1 MKLHAL
7 PAIAG
12 LATVALSAGVLAPQ
26 AAQAAESEQVTLS
39 LREFLQ
45 LYERSRDRKKD
56 PEKAPREFSLASA
69 SYTGEVIVD
78 DGEPTS
84 AVFTARMQVQVH
96 KDDGWI
102 KVPLLSRTVALQS
115 ATVNGRPA
123 PIVLEGGS
131 YTLVTDQKGS
141 LDVRLEFATNVSNS
155 LGTSSFAFDLV
166 PSGATEVEV
175 AVPVDDD
182 LDFTIANAR
191 RVTERKERG
200 RRVVSATLPPQGS
213 LNVRW
218 QREVPQTDESGETVA
233 DEARIYSEVYTLAS
247 VGDGLLRAQATV
259 DNTILFAG
267 VDTFQLKIPDGMTLL
282 DVKGAGLR
290 DWTLSEDNT
299 LDVELNY
306 AAENRYTLTLDMEK
320 VIGEGST
327 NVNAPLVQPL
337 GVERS
342 KGWVGV
348 EARGNLEIGA
358 GAVAGATAVDVRT
371 LPAQI
376 LGRTSQPVLLGYKYL
391 VDDAKVPLVISAHDD
406 VDVLVTL
413 LDQAEA
419 TTMFTQDGRRLTSVK
434 YEVRNNR
441 RQFLRLALPVG
452 AELWSAAVAGRAV
465 QPATSSGAI
474 LVPLIRSQSQ
484 GGGLASFAVEV
495 VYVESGEPTADNGK
509 GRFAAILP
517 KADVPTT
524 YVGWT
529 VYAPSE
535 AKVKADKAD
544 GTLRYVPQLSRP
556 LGSVAALEVQAQAP
570 QQRQSANVQADA
582 GALGDG
588 AAPVRV
594 RLPLEG
600 RPYFFEKLLA
610 LDEDLEVAF
619 DYKGLKD

>member
-1 MKLHAL
+1 MKLHVPMIL
-7 PAIAG
+7 
-12 LATVALSAGVLAPQ
+12 TVALAAGALAPM
-26 AAQAAESEQVTLS
+26 AHAAEAEQVTLS

-45 LYERSRDRKKD
+45 LYEKSRDRKKD
-56 PEKAPREFSLASA
+56 PEQAPRDFSLSSA
-69 SYTGEVIVD
+69 NYVGEVIVD
-78 DGEPTS
+78 EGEPTS

-96 KDDGWI
+96 KSEGWI
-102 KVPLLSRTVALQS
+102 KVPLLSRTVALQN

-123 PIVLEGGS
+123 PVVLEGGT

-141 LDVRLEFATNVSNS
+141 LDVRLEFATNVNNS

-166 PSGATEVEV
+166 PSGATEVELT
-175 AVPVDDD
+175 VPVDDD
-182 LDFTIANAR
+182 LDFAIANAR
-191 RVTERKERG
+191 RVSEKKERG
-200 RRVVSATLPPQGS
+200 RRIVTATLPPQGS

-218 QREVPQTDESGETVA
+218 QREVPTVA
-233 DEARIYSEVYTLAS
+233 DDGTEVKKDEAKIYSEVYTLAS

-267 VDTFQLKIPDGMTLL
+267 VDSFELKIPDGMTLL

-290 DWTLSEDNT
+290 DWALGEDNT
-299 LDVELNY
+299 LKVELNY
-306 AAENRYTLTLDMEK
+306 AAENRYSLTLDMEK

-327 NVNAPLVQPL
+327 SVDAPLVTPL

-358 GAVAGATAVDVRT
+358 GDVVGATAVDVRT
-371 LPAQI
+371 LPGQI

-391 VDDAKVPLVISAHDD
+391 VTNAKVPLVISAHDD

-419 TTMFTQDGRRLTSVK
+419 TTMFTPDGRRLTSVK

-441 RQFLRLALPVG
+441 RQFLRLKLPDG

-509 GRFAAILP
+509 GRFQAVLP
-517 KADVPTT
+517 KPDVPTT

-529 VYAPSE
+529 VYAPDE
-535 AKVKADKAD
+535 AKVKADKAE
-544 GTLRYVPQLSRP
+544 GTLRYVPRLSRP
-556 LGSVAALEVQAQAP
+556 LGAVAALEVQAQAP
-570 QQRQSANVQADA
+570 QQQRSANIQADA

-600 RPYFFEKLLA
+600 TPYFFEKLLA

>member
-1 MKLHAL
+1 MKLHIPLVA
-7 PAIAG
+7 
-12 LATVALSAGVLAPQ
+12 VALAAASVAPV
-26 AAQAAESEQVTLS
+26 AAHAEPEQVTLS

-45 LYERSRDRKKD
+45 LYEKSRDRKKD
-56 PEKAPREFSLASA
+56 PEQAPRAFSLASA
-69 SYTGEVIVD
+69 SYVGEVLVD

-96 KDDGWI
+96 KDEGWI
-102 KVPLLSRTVALQS
+102 KVPLLTRSVALES

-123 PIVLEGGS
+123 PVVLEGGT
-131 YTLVTDQKGS
+131 YTLVTDQKGT
-141 LDVRLEFATNVSNS
+141 LDVRLTFATSVSNS

-166 PSGATEVEV
+166 PSGATEVEL
-175 AVPVDDD
+175 AVPVDED
-182 LDFTIANAR
+182 LDFTVANAR
-191 RVTERKERG
+191 RLVERQERG
-200 RRVVSATLPPQGS
+200 RRIVTATLPPQGA

-218 QREVPQTDESGETVA
+218 QREVPTTTSEGGDGDGEGATQ
-233 DEARIYSEVYTLAS
+233 EARIYSEVYTLAS
-247 VGDGLLRAQATV
+247 VGDGLLRAQTTV

-267 VDTFQLKIPDGMTLL
+267 VDRFELTIPDGMTLL
-282 DVKGAGLR
+282 DVQGAGLR
-290 DWTLSEDNT
+290 DWTLGDDNT
-299 LDVELNY
+299 LLVELNY
-306 AAENRYTLTLDMEK
+306 AAEKRYTLTLDMEK
-320 VIGEGST
+320 VIGEGSQS
-327 NVNAPLVQPL
+327 VAAPLVVPK

-358 GAVAGATAVDVRT
+358 GAVQGATAVDVRT

-391 VDDAKVPLVISAHDD
+391 VSDAKVPLEISAHDD

-419 TTMFTQDGRRLTSVK
+419 TTMFTPDGRRLTSVK

-441 RQFLRLALPVG
+441 RQFLRLALPPG
-452 AELWSAAVAGRAV
+452 AELWSSAVAGRAV
-465 QPATSSGAI
+465 QPARSGEALLI
-474 LVPLIRSQSQ
+474 PLIRSQSQ

-495 VYVESGEPTADNGK
+495 VYVESGDGAADNGK
-509 GRFAAILP
+509 GRFAAVLP
-517 KADVPTT
+517 MADVPTT

-529 VYAPSE
+529 VYAPTE

-544 GTLRYVPQLSRP
+544 GSLRYVERLSRP
-556 LGSVAALEVQAQAP
+556 LGAVQALEVQAQAAG
-570 QQRQSANVQADA
+570 QQRSANNQADG

-600 RPYFFEKLLA
+600 TPYFFEKLLA
-610 LDEDLEVAF
+610 VDEELTVAF

>member
-1 MKLHAL
+1 VKLNVPVVL
-7 PAIAG
+7 
-12 LATVALSAGVLAPQ
+12 TVALAAGALAAPV
-26 AAQAAESEQVTLS
+26 ALAAEPEQVTLS

-45 LYERSRDRKKD
+45 LYEKSRDRPKE
-56 PEKAPREFSLASA
+56 PEKAPRAYSLASA
-69 SYTGEVIVD
+69 TYTGEVIVD
-78 DGEPTS
+78 EGEPTS

-96 KDDGWI
+96 KDEGWI
-102 KVPLLSRTVALQS
+102 KVPLLSRTVALQR
-115 ATVNGRPA
+115 ATINGRPA
-123 PIVLEGGS
+123 PVVLEGGT

-141 LDVRLEFATNVSNS
+141 LDVRLEFATSVTNS
-155 LGTSSFAFDLV
+155 LGTSAFAFDLV
-166 PSGATEVEV
+166 PSGATEVEL
-175 AVPVDDD
+175 AVPVDED

-191 RVTERKERG
+191 RVDERQERG

-218 QREVPQTDESGETVA
+218 QREVPAATEEGGDPAKAQA
-233 DEARIYSEVYTLAS
+233 KIYSEVYTLAS

-267 VDTFQLKIPDGMTLL
+267 VDTFELQVPDGMTLL

-290 DWTLSEDNT
+290 DWSMDEENT
-299 LDVELNY
+299 LTVELNY
-306 AAENRYTLTLDMEK
+306 AAENRYSLTLDMEK

-327 NVNAPLVQPL
+327 NVDAPLVVPL

-358 GAVAGATAVDVRT
+358 GDVQGATVVDVRT

-391 VDDAKVPLVISAHDD
+391 VSDAKVPLVISAHDD

-419 TTMFTQDGRRLTSVK
+419 TTMFTPDGRRLTSVK

-441 RQFLRLALPVG
+441 RQFLRLKLPDG

-465 QPATSSGAI
+465 QPATSGGSI

-484 GGGLASFAVEV
+484 GGGLASFGVEV
-495 VYVESGEPTADNGK
+495 VYVETGEPTADNGK
-509 GRFAAILP
+509 GRFEATLP
-517 KADVPTT
+517 KPDVPTT

-529 VYAPSE
+529 VYAPDE

-556 LGSVAALEVQAQAP
+556 LGAVQALEVAAQAP
-570 QQRQSANVQADA
+570 AQQRSAGRQADA

-600 RPYFFEKLLA
+600 KPYFFEKLLA
-610 LDEDLEVAF
+610 LDEDLEVGF